1 MPLYI
6 ARHNQLKTKVI
17 REEIEITPVDVPDE
31 LVNKLLLLA
40 DPSKANIEKYINNS
54 VIYQAKWNEQVIGC
68 YVLYR
73 LNKETIEIKNIAVD
87 EQYQGKGIGTQLLQ
101 DALEKSK
108 MQEAKKLVIGT
119 GNSSTGQLYLYQKVG
134 FKITDIKTNFFVE
147 NYEEAIWENGIQCK
161 DMIMLSKEV

>member
-1 MPLYI
+1 MPPYI
-6 ARHNQLKTKVI
+6 ACNNQLKTKVI

-31 LVNKLLLLA
+31 HLKKLFLLA

-54 VIYQAKWNEQVIGC
+54 VIYKAKWNEQVIGC

-73 LNKETIEIKNIAVD
+73 LNKETIEIKDIAVD

-108 MQEAKKLVIGT
+108 MQEAKK
-119 GNSSTGQLYLYQKVG
+119 NSNRNRE
-134 FKITDIKTNFFVE
+134 FK
-147 NYEEAIWENGIQCK
+147 YRSAIP
-161 DMIMLSKEV
+161 LSESRF